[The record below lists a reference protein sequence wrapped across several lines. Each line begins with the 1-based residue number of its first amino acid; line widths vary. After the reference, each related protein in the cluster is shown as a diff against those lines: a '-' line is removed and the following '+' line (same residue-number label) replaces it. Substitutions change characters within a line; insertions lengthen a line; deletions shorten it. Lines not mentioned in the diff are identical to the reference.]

1 MNSAINSKMDDTPVD
16 EAPTSGSANLVTSGG
31 VYDAINTKHV
41 VVSNVTASSWVEDT
55 TYSDYGYRCALSV
68 TGVTASDV
76 AEVIFGVAEATSGD
90 YAPVCQTYA
99 GGVYIYSK
107 VNTSITVPTVMVV
120 RA

>member
-1 MNSAINSKMDDTPVD
+1 MDDTPVD
-16 EAPTSGSANLVTSGG
+16 DAPTSGSANLVTSGG
-31 VYDAINTKHV
+31 VYNAINTKHV
-41 VVSNVTASSWVEDT
+41 VVSNVTASSWVADT
-55 TYSDYGYRCALSV
+55 TYSDYGYRCALAV

-76 AEVIFGVAEATSGD
+76 AEVVFGVAEATSGD

-120 RA
+120 RV

>member
-1 MNSAINSKMDDTPVD
+1 MFH
-16 EAPTSGSANLVTSGG
+16 
-31 VYDAINTKHV
+31 AINTKHV
-41 VVSNVTASSWVEDT
+41 VVSNVTASSWVADT
-55 TYSDYGYRCALSV
+55 TYADYGYRCAL
-68 TGVTASDV
+68 TIAGVTASDV
-76 AEVIFGVAEATSGD
+76 AEVIFGVTEATSGD

>member
-1 MNSAINSKMDDTPVD
+1 M
-16 EAPTSGSANLVTSGG
+16 
-31 VYDAINTKHV
+31 
-41 VVSNVTASSWVEDT
+41 VVSNVTASSWVADT
-55 TYSDYGYRCALSV
+55 TYADYGYRCAL
-68 TGVTASDV
+68 TIAGVTASDV
-76 AEVIFGVAEATSGD
+76 AEVIFGVTEATSGD